1 LGSGP
6 CFAAQLAG
14 IDLTAGPSTALRYG
28 RDDNSVAGGQIFVAE
43 AVAAITVAVT
53 TELSSRELVTLFVFE
68 KKPLLKT
75 KNLGASK
82 SAKNQ

>member
-1 LGSGP
+1 
-6 CFAAQLAG
+6 
-14 IDLTAGPSTALRYG
+14 
-28 RDDNSVAGGQIFVAE
+28 
-43 AVAAITVAVT
+43 
-53 TELSSRELVTLFVFE
+53 LSSRELVTLFVFE